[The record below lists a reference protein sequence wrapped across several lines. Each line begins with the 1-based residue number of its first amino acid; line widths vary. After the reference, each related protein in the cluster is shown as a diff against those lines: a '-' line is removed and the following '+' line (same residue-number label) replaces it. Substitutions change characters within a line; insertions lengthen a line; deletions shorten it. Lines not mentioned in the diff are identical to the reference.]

1 MHNEYFIE
9 KRRLPVEVELVSGE
23 HVGGDLFIQASW
35 RGPSLLEDAPE
46 FMNASEA
53 FFPIQLADGSTR
65 LLAKEHVSVLKA
77 PPTDLPEGAELYG
90 IPESVL
96 IALRNGSSVAG
107 TLIIE
112 VLAPN
117 MRLLDYLNRVTDPFI
132 TLREPEATL
141 LVNRHHVVSVTSLS
155 NGAD

>member
-65 LLAKEHVSVLKA
+65 LLAKEHVSVVKA
-77 PPTDLPEGAELYG
+77 PPPDQPEGAELYG
-90 IPESVL
+90 IPESVS
-96 IALRNGSSVAG
+96 IALRNGSSVSG

-117 MRLLDYLNRVTDPFI
+117 MRLLDYLNRVTDHFI
-132 TLREPEATL
+132 TLREPAATL

-155 NGAD
+155 DGAD

>member
-35 RGPSLLEDAPE
+35 RGPSVLEDAPE
-46 FMNASEA
+46 FMNASEP
-53 FFPIQLADGSTR
+53 FFPLQLANGSTR
-65 LLAKEHVSVLKA
+65 LLAKEHVSLVKA
-77 PPTDLPEGAELYG
+77 PPTEDADGAAMYG
-90 IPESVL
+90 VPASVTME
-96 IALRNGSSVAG
+96 LRNGSNVTG

-112 VLAPN
+112 ALAPN

-132 TLREPEATL
+132 TLHDPAGML
-141 LVNRHHVVSVTSLS
+141 LVNRHHVVSVTILFD
-155 NGAD
+155 GTD

>member
-77 PPTDLPEGAELYG
+77 PPSDQPEGAQLYG
-90 IPESVL
+90 IP
-96 IALRNGSSVAG
+96 AFSSHSYRPASC
-107 TLIIE
+107 E
-112 VLAPN
+112 RRSAR
-117 MRLLDYLNRVTDPFI
+117 MRSMAVRTRASCRTRSP
-132 TLREPEATL
+132 RMRSPK
-141 LVNRHHVVSVTSLS
+141 
-155 NGAD
+155 